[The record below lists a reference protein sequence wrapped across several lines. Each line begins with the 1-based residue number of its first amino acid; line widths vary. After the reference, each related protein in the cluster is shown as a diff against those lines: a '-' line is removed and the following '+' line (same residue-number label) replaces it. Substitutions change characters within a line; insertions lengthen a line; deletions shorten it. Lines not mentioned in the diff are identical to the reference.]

1 MAPQIQAIELARYRG
16 FRDAQRP
23 ELSRLNLVYGENN
36 AGKSAFLRV
45 PALLAASRTPGRP
58 GLDLGDPVRR
68 AGFREVQWR
77 GPLPEEE
84 DSDLV
89 LGVGLSDGST
99 WRWTFRWLDSR
110 AVSVIQRLEIVT
122 PNESAAF
129 ERPDVTAQDPRD
141 TEYTGPQGPRRLV
154 FDGLIPRSGANDLL
168 DRYRDGLVC
177 ALDGVIWLQAM
188 RQAPTREGM
197 PLDAQGGFTAT
208 GEGAAALVAADPK
221 LRAAV
226 SAWFLQHAQCTVNV
240 ETLGSERRRLV
251 LEPVGALSYA
261 VPFPDAGEGLQ
272 QVFPLVVA
280 LEHLRLEGGL
290 LCGEEPESHLHPRLQ
305 QALAA
310 LIVDVLGAQPA
321 ASVLLETHSEV
332 FLIAALTAAIK
343 DLSAAVRLY
352 WVETAKDGAATIED
366 IALDPEGRPA
376 TPRLEQAFDTMG
388 AMRRALIQA
397 RRAGAQGSRLRGG

>member
-1 MAPQIQAIELARYRG
+1 MAPQIQSIELARYRC

-68 AGFREVQWR
+68 AGFREVKWR
-77 GPLPEEE
+77 ALPNET

-99 WRWTFRWLDSR
+99 WRWTFRWLESR
-110 AVSVIQRLEIVT
+110 AVSAIQQIELVT
-122 PNESAAF
+122 PDEHAAF
-129 ERPDVTAQDPRD
+129 ERPDLAAQDPRD
-141 TEYTGPQGPRRLV
+141 AEYTGPQGPRRLV
-154 FDGLIPRSGANDLL
+154 FDGIIPRSGANELV
-168 DRYRDGLVC
+168 DRYRDGLLG

-197 PLDAQGGFTAT
+197 PLDAQGDFTAS
-208 GEGAAALVAADPK
+208 GEGAAARVAADPK

-226 SAWFLQHAQCTVNV
+226 SAWFREHAQCTVDV
-240 ETLGSERRRLV
+240 ESLGSDRRRLV
-251 LEPVGALSYA
+251 LQPVGAPSYA

-280 LEHLRLEGGL
+280 LEHLRREGGL
-290 LCGEEPESHLHPRLQ
+290 LCGEEPESHLDPRLQ
-305 QALAA
+305 RALAA

-352 WVETAKDGAATIED
+352 WVETGKDGAATIED
-366 IALDPEGRPA
+366 VPLDPEGRPT
-376 TPRLEQAFDTMG
+376 TPRLEQAFETMG
-388 AMRRALIQA
+388 AMRRELIQA
-397 RRAGAQGSRLRGG
+397 RRAGAQESRPRGG